1 MSKKTNAEKHKRIT
15 TRPRRGAHKRI
26 KRPAKNVAKIHH
38 DNRPLSEV
46 LFADPIFMHYLA
58 AGMLRLMELTGKLP
72 PLISMD
78 YPNYPPLIDAE
89 FPELPDEFK
98 KEDKPQ

>member
-1 MSKKTNAEKHKRIT
+1 MSALTKALKRTNRHPRKR
-15 TRPRRGAHKRI
+15 KRLN
-26 KRPAKNVAKIHH
+26 KRPTKNAAKIHR

-58 AGMLRLMELTGKLP
+58 SGMLRLMELTGKLP
-72 PLISMD
+72 PMMGGD
-78 YPNYPPLIDAE
+78 YSRLIDAE

-98 KEDKPQ
+98 KEVESE